1 MVAYVPFKRMGVP
14 KTIVFGFVIIISPMA
29 QSLLINSSS
38 V

>member
-14 KTIVFGFVIIISPMA
+14 KTIVFGFVISPMA
-29 QSLLINSSS
+29 QSLLIYSSS